1 MREQF
6 TCRRAKNRRTRD
18 NVSHPTLEVTI
29 MLDRIALQVVEV
41 VFALAVYFLPA
52 IIADHRKRHDIFTL
66 ALFNACVG
74 WTIVG
79 WLMALY
85 WAHLPNPPAHL
96 ARDVTAKR
104 RLLRMTAF
112 STALMAHVDR
122 RTAKHDGVRH

>member
-1 MREQF
+1 
-6 TCRRAKNRRTRD
+6 
-18 NVSHPTLEVTI
+18 

-41 VFALAVYFLPA
+41 VFALAIYFLPA
-52 IIADHRKRHDIFTL
+52 IIADHRKRQDILVL
-66 ALFNACVG
+66 ALFNALMG

-104 RLLRMTAF
+104 KLLRMTAF
-112 STALMAHVDR
+112 STGLMARVNQR
-122 RTAKHDGVRH
+122 AAKHREAHR